1 MEINLSLAELEAIL
15 EAERKRQ
22 YNQNKFMAALK
33 GIDLEADAAQSAQE
47 RVDAVK
53 NRVAAKLAGMD
64 PDSYELSQMG
74 LGIEQE

>member
-47 RVDAVK
+47 RVDAIK
-53 NRVAAKLAGMD
+53 NRVAAKMAGMD